1 MSTFDNIKNNL
12 EKVSTYINLTD
23 SEKKLLLNHK
33 KINKT
38 NLDVDGKEYEALRI
52 IHNDALGPGKG
63 GIRFHPDVSED
74 EVKSLSFWMSLKTS
88 LAGLPY
94 GGAKGGI
101 KINPKELSE
110 QELEKVSRAYIQA
123 FHEYIGEDVDVPA
136 PDVYTNPKIMGWMLD
151 EYEKIKGKHEPGVI
165 TGKPIELGG
174 CVIRGD
180 ATSKGGKIILDL
192 FLKKMNKDP
201 KETSVVIQGFGNAG
215 MNIAKMLHE
224 DGYNVIAISD
234 SKGAIFN
241 KEGIDIE
248 KAIEIKKE
256 KSSVINYEE
265 AQKISNKELLEI
277 ETDVLILAALE
288 NQITSEN
295 AENIKAKYI
304 LELANG
310 PVTSEADDILHE
322 KGIAVIPDILANAG
336 GVIVSYCEWVQN
348 KTGHIFSRDYMENI
362 LKEKI
367 TQAFNKTYELYEK
380 EEKFTMRNAAYII
393 AIKRIL
399 DAERARGNLR

>member
-192 FLKKMNKDP
+192 FLKKMNKNP

-310 PVTSEADDILHE
+310 PVTSEFFISMSFTIPSFIKLKFISGCIVLDSASITSSFV
-322 KGIAVIPDILANAG
+322 AVI
-336 GVIVSYCEWVQN
+336 
-348 KTGHIFSRDYMENI
+348 FSP
-362 LKEKI
+362 
-367 TQAFNKTYELYEK
+367 
-380 EEKFTMRNAAYII
+380 
-393 AIKRIL
+393 
-399 DAERARGNLR
+399 

>member
-1 MSTFDNIKNNL
+1 MSTFDSIKNNL

-224 DGYNVIAISD
+224 DGYNIIAISD
-234 SKGAIFN
+234 SKGAIFS
-241 KEGIDIE
+241 KEGINIE

-265 AQKISNKELLEI
+265 AQQISNKELLEI

-295 AENIKAKYI
+295 AADIKAKYI

-399 DAERARGNLR
+399 NAEKARGNLR

>member
-1 MSTFDNIKNNL
+1 M
-12 EKVSTYINLTD
+12 
-23 SEKKLLLNHK
+23 
-33 KINKT
+33 
-38 NLDVDGKEYEALRI
+38 
-52 IHNDALGPGKG
+52 KG
-63 GIRFHPDVSED
+63 R
-74 EVKSLSFWMSLKTS
+74 
-88 LAGLPY
+88 
-94 GGAKGGI
+94 
-101 KINPKELSE
+101 
-110 QELEKVSRAYIQA
+110 
-123 FHEYIGEDVDVPA
+123 
-136 PDVYTNPKIMGWMLD
+136 
-151 EYEKIKGKHEPGVI
+151 EKIKGKHEPGVI

-192 FLKKMNKDP
+192 FLKKMNKNS

>member
-192 FLKKMNKDP
+192 FLKKMNKNP